1 MKRLLNYITVCTSLL
16 VFFAQ
21 ASWAADSYT
30 ASYKLQEGET
40 HPAGDLVTVYSDQ
53 SSEAVATL
61 TFGFAG
67 EADYN
72 AAVSSSKVS
81 GFSAYTSG
89 NGANGNA
96 AGNAGTAY
104 IINPVYD
111 GEVTVG
117 VILNADKGFYVL
129 EDGVALSN
137 YNGITVATKY
147 YGTYSFN
154 VTAGKTYTVTAA
166 GSKLSFYGFTY
177 TYSTEGGSDPQ
188 PIQLYNLSIG
198 VTPANAG
205 YTNQSATQSL
215 QAGSTINVRAYS
227 NSSEYRF
234 KQWTANGTAVSTSTN
249 FTYTMP
255 AEDVALVAVFDFDPA
270 NPADP
275 EVKNTHTLTF
285 ISEPAGAGSFNRT
298 SGEKVEAGQ
307 RVYINTYNNTGFVF
321 DKWMS
326 ADTLLSVNRSFYLTM
341 PDHDAELK
349 AVYHYD
355 PTSPANPDT
364 AIVYY
369 KVVLETH
376 PANAGSFNWNTETDV
391 VANRWNTIYAYANQ
405 GYVFREWLRDGE
417 SVGTDRSY
425 RFQMPAEHVKLV
437 AVYDY
442 NPSNPSNPNSNYWNP
457 QTGEVI
463 VDDFTPGNL
472 SNAIYNAIGGSS
484 NRDKVQMITVSGP
497 VSQYDWG
504 VVNNYQNCTFLDM
517 SRTYGMT
524 SVPSYNFNGNTVLT
538 SVALPAG
545 IESIEYY
552 AFGGCTNLSSI
563 SCYAK
568 TPPTIGDRAFE
579 NIGDSIVYVP
589 AEALAQYQEAPGW
602 KDFTILPLSGQV
614 SALEVNLP
622 EGTDPA
628 IYNDMYIELINTKSG
643 QKQRYVVTNRTT
655 YTFNSLIHRT
665 SYNVYLK
672 NAKGD
677 IFGEIDGIDIVDHD
691 VSVTFENLMVPRTLT
706 LSVKTPNGDDVTSQT
721 VITWMDQKDTY
732 LTKGT
737 TLTGQIENSQVK
749 FRVTLPQQL
758 AMQYLLPEDSL
769 YTVLTQN
776 DITYTLKDIPQTT
789 ISGKVLNVKTGKAIN
804 GATFAV
810 MGGVDTAPADEVS
823 Q

>member
-166 GSKLSFYGFTY
+166 GTKLGFYGFTY
-177 TYSTEGGSDPQ
+177 NYTTEGGGGGEDPE
-188 PIQLYNLSIG
+188 PVQLYNLSIG

-205 YTNQSATQSL
+205 YTNQSETQSL

-326 ADTLLSVNRSFYLTM
+326 ADTLLLSMLM
-341 PDHDAELK
+341 
-349 AVYHYD
+349 
-355 PTSPANPDT
+355 
-364 AIVYY
+364 
-369 KVVLETH
+369 
-376 PANAGSFNWNTETDV
+376 
-391 VANRWNTIYAYANQ
+391 
-405 GYVFREWLRDGE
+405 
-417 SVGTDRSY
+417 
-425 RFQMPAEHVKLV
+425 
-437 AVYDY
+437 
-442 NPSNPSNPNSNYWNP
+442 
-457 QTGEVI
+457 QTK
-463 VDDFTPGNL
+463 DMY
-472 SNAIYNAIGGSS
+472 S
-484 NRDKVQMITVSGP
+484 VSGFA
-497 VSQYDWG
+497 
-504 VVNNYQNCTFLDM
+504 T
-517 SRTYGMT
+517 
-524 SVPSYNFNGNTVLT
+524 
-538 SVALPAG
+538 
-545 IESIEYY
+545 
-552 AFGGCTNLSSI
+552 
-563 SCYAK
+563 AK
-568 TPPTIGDRAFE
+568 
-579 NIGDSIVYVP
+579 V
-589 AEALAQYQEAPGW
+589 
-602 KDFTILPLSGQV
+602 
-614 SALEVNLP
+614 
-622 EGTDPA
+622 
-628 IYNDMYIELINTKSG
+628 
-643 QKQRYVVTNRTT
+643 
-655 YTFNSLIHRT
+655 
-665 SYNVYLK
+665 
-672 NAKGD
+672 
-677 IFGEIDGIDIVDHD
+677 
-691 VSVTFENLMVPRTLT
+691 
-706 LSVKTPNGDDVTSQT
+706 
-721 VITWMDQKDTY
+721 
-732 LTKGT
+732 
-737 TLTGQIENSQVK
+737 
-749 FRVTLPQQL
+749 
-758 AMQYLLPEDSL
+758 
-769 YTVLTQN
+769 
-776 DITYTLKDIPQTT
+776 
-789 ISGKVLNVKTGKAIN
+789 
-804 GATFAV
+804 
-810 MGGVDTAPADEVS
+810 
-823 Q
+823 